1 MDQSSQD
8 DILVGVRP
16 PPVTPEDA
24 VSLKS
29 SQDKRAK
36 RSSEAP
42 VAREGSPISERSERI
57 ISRAP
62 CECIAERSEAM
73 A

>member
-1 MDQSSQD
+1 
-8 DILVGVRP
+8 VGVRP

-29 SQDKRAK
+29 SRDKRAK

-42 VAREGSPISERSERI
+42 VAREGSPISERCERI
-57 ISRAP
+57 IYSAR
-62 CECIAERSEAM
+62 CECVAERSEAT

>member
-1 MDQSSQD
+1 
-8 DILVGVRP
+8 VGVRP

-29 SQDKRAK
+29 SRDKRAK

-42 VAREGSPISERSERI
+42 VAREGSPISERGERI

-62 CECIAERSEAM
+62 RIAERDEAM
-73 A
+73 RGIADRGEAIA